1 MKHEIQFEGRTRLRH
16 GINLVPL
23 INIVFLLLIFFML
36 SSTLITPDTFDI
48 ELPESNQS
56 ERHESVPIVITISH
70 DGAIAVNNVP
80 ILYKDLADALKLEVN
95 SSSNRR
101 VMIRAD
107 AAAPTA
113 DIVAVLR
120 HAKKANIEKIGI
132 ATQPGPSP

>member
-1 MKHEIQFEGRTRLRH
+1 MKHEIQFVGRTRLRH

-36 SSTLITPDTFDI
+36 SSTLVTPDTFDI
-48 ELPESNQS
+48 ELPESNQG
-56 ERHESVPIVITISH
+56 ERHESVPIVITISD

-80 ILYKDLADALKLEVN
+80 ILYKDLTEALKLEVN
-95 SSSNRR
+95 SSSNRK

-107 AAAPTA
+107 ASASTA
-113 DIVAVLR
+113 DVVSVLR
-120 HAKKANIEKIGI
+120 HAKQADIEKIGI